1 MMQYADVPT
10 KVADVGTRLICS
22 RGAKI
27 DDMSREVFQLFS
39 TLLFCTGVICF
50 MKTLFRGVKWDVPRE
65 AVQLFPKVIE
75 RFGIVG
81 NKLSLHTIYRAV
93 TIVKVVAQSYPL
105 IVCGNADKGDVV
117 IVTKLYDRRGL
128 GIVVSKSPEVH
139 CSQRC
144 ERKIC

>member
-1 MMQYADVPT
+1 MFE
-10 KVADVGTRLICS
+10 RCE
-22 RGAKI
+22 

-93 TIVKVVAQSYPL
+93 TIAKVVAQSYPL
-105 IVCGNADKGDVV
+105 IVCGNADNVV

-128 GIVVSKSPEVH
+128 GIVVSPERCVH

-144 ERKIC
+144 ERKFC